1 MYNGLNEQQVQERVS
16 QGLTNKS
23 DLHLTR
29 SYEDIIRSNT
39 LTYFNIVNAVLFVIV
54 LTTGHLKNGMFFIT
68 IIVNSLIGIYQEIK
82 AKKLLEKMEIMVA
95 AKVPVCRSGQWK
107 EIPVD
112 EIVQDDLI
120 RLESGMQIPADCLL
134 LDGYLEVDESLLT
147 GESEHV
153 SHYADDEVS
162 AGTVCMSGSCSAKVL
177 RVGKECASS
186 KIMEEARKYSKVKSE
201 LNENLNRLIR
211 IVSVAIIPTGL
222 ILFATQYWLL
232 NLTWQDAALKTVA
245 AVVGMIPEGLV
256 VLTSIALAVSTMRL
270 SRRSV
275 LVQDLFSIESLA
287 RVDVLCLDKTGTLTQ
302 GSMKVNEL
310 KPLLDHTR
318 SYAEGII
325 CSFMAAE
332 EKPNATAKAMT
343 EYFGRSEVFHVDS
356 YLPFSSA
363 RKYTAAHILNEG
375 TFYLG
380 AVNFLFPKGCPAANR
395 YLSQY
400 TSEGKRVLI
409 LGRSKAPAIAEEG
422 VPEDLDP
429 VAMIMITDVLRD
441 NVQEIMSYF
450 QKQDVSLK
458 VISGDDAATV
468 SSLALQAGIPGA
480 EHYVDMSTASASMAA
495 LAENHTV
502 FGRVTPDQ
510 KKALIEA
517 LQENGH
523 TVAMTGDGVNDV
535 PALKTAD
542 VGVAM
547 AAGASA
553 AKDSANL
560 VLLDNDFAHM
570 PDIVDEGR
578 RVINNISR
586 AASMYLVKTVF
597 SILLSLYVILLR
609 QEYPFLP
616 VHLTLITAVGV
627 GIPTFLLQMEPSF
640 ERVKGAFF
648 TPAFRNAVPA
658 AVTVFLTALFC
669 LAVRYMFH
677 LPIERYYGIFVALTG
692 YIYLY
697 TLFRVYY
704 PPTKIRIAVIAAM
717 AVLLV
722 LVLTLV
728 PELFSVNFQFQDLA
742 ALMVGFAII
751 PFLNAALAR
760 AYDWIRKK
768 TNRRKVVRHGKKN
781 RSSMAAGS

>member
-1 MYNGLNEQQVQERVS
+1 MYKGLTNQQVQEKVS
-16 QGLTNKS
+16 QGLTNKT
-23 DLHLTR
+23 DLHMTR
-29 SYEDIIRSNT
+29 SYEEIISSNT

-54 LTTGHLKNGMFFIT
+54 LITGHIKNGMFFLT
-68 IIVNSLIGIYQEIK
+68 IIANTMIGIYQEIK
-82 AKKLLEKMEIMVA
+82 AKKLLERMEIMVA
-95 AKVPVCRSGQWK
+95 TKVPVCRDEVWT
-107 EIPVD
+107 EIPAD
-112 EIVQDDLI
+112 DIVQDDLI
-120 RLESGMQIPADCLL
+120 RLESGMQIPADCQL
-134 LDGYLEVDESLLT
+134 LDGYLEADESVLT

-153 SHYADDEVS
+153 SHYSGDEVS
-162 AGTVCMSGSCSAKVL
+162 AGTICTSGSASARVV
-177 RVGKECASS
+177 RVGKNCASAR
-186 KIMEEARKYSKVKSE
+186 IMEEARKYSKVKSE
-201 LNENLNRLIR
+201 LSENLNRLLR
-211 IVSVAIIPTGL
+211 IISVAIIPTGL

-232 NLTWQDAALKTVA
+232 GLSWQDAALKSVA

-270 SRRSV
+270 SRRQV

-302 GSMKVNEL
+302 GSMKVDSL
-310 KPLLDHTR
+310 RPLLDHTET
-318 SYAEGII
+318 YAKGVL

-332 EKPNATAKAMT
+332 DKPNATSKALT
-343 EYFGRSEVFHVDS
+343 EYFGKSEVFHIDS

-363 RKYTAAHILNEG
+363 RKYTAAHIMGEG

-395 YLSQY
+395 HLREAAK
-400 TSEGKRVLI
+400 EGKRILI
-409 LGRSKAPAIAEEG
+409 LARSAAETIPEG
-422 VPEDLDP
+422 EIPEDLDP
-429 VAMIMITDVLRD
+429 VAMITICDVLRD
-441 NVQEIMSYF
+441 NVREIMSYF
-450 QKQDVSLK
+450 RKQDVSLK

-480 EHYVDMSTASASMAA
+480 EHYVDMSRAEGNMTA
-495 LAENHTV
+495 LAERHTV

-517 LQENGH
+517 LQANGH

-547 AAGASA
+547 AAGSSA

-597 SILLSLYVILLR
+597 SILLSVYVIVLR

-616 VHLTLITAVGV
+616 VHLSLLSAVGV
-627 GIPTFLLQMEPSF
+627 GIPTFFLQMEPSF
-640 ERVKGAFF
+640 ERVKGKFF

-658 AVTVFLTALFC
+658 AVTVFLTAIVC
-669 LAVRYMFH
+669 LLLRFIFH

-692 YIYLY
+692 FIYLY

-704 PPTKIRIAVIAAM
+704 PPTRIRVAVLAAM

-722 LVLTLV
+722 LVLTFV
-728 PELFSVNFQFQDLA
+728 PELFSVGYALQDLA
-742 ALMVGFAII
+742 AILPGIAVI
-751 PFLNAALAR
+751 PFVNAALAR
-760 AYDWIRKK
+760 AYDWF
-768 TNRRKVVRHGKKN
+768 RRRTSREKGVRYAEKN
-781 RSSMAAGS
+781 

>member
-1 MYNGLNEQQVQERVS
+1 MYK
-16 QGLTNKS
+16 GLTNQQAQENAARGLDNKS
-23 DLHLTR
+23 DLHMTR
-29 SYEDIIRSNT
+29 SYEEIIRSNT

-54 LTTGHLKNGMFFIT
+54 LITGHVKNGMFFLT
-68 IIVNSLIGIYQEIK
+68 IIANTLIGIYQEIK

-95 AKVPVCRSGQWK
+95 TRVPVCRDEVWT
-107 EIPVD
+107 EIPAE

-120 RLESGMQIPADCLL
+120 RLESGMQIPADCQL
-134 LDGYLEVDESLLT
+134 LDGYLEADESLLT

-153 SHYADDEVS
+153 SHYSGDEVS
-162 AGTVCMSGSCSAKVL
+162 AGTVCTAGSASARVI
-177 RVGKECASS
+177 RVGKNCASS

-201 LNENLNRLIR
+201 LNENLNRLLR
-211 IVSVAIIPTGL
+211 IISVAIIPTGL

-232 NLTWQDAALKTVA
+232 GLSWQDAALKSVA

-302 GSMKVNEL
+302 GSMKVSEMR
-310 KPLLDHTR
+310 PLLDHTET
-318 SYAEGII
+318 YARGII
-325 CSFMAAE
+325 CSFNAAE
-332 EKPNATAKAMT
+332 EKPNATSRALG
-343 EYFGRSEVFHVDS
+343 EFFGKSESFHIDS

-363 RKYTAAHILNEG
+363 RKYTAAHILGEG

-395 YLSQY
+395 YLRAAAA
-400 TSEGKRVLI
+400 EGKRI
-409 LGRSKAPAIAEEG
+409 LLLARSAAEQIPESG
-422 VPEDLDP
+422 IPEDLDP
-429 VAMIMITDVLRD
+429 VAMIMICDVLRE
-441 NVQEIMSYF
+441 NVREIMSYF
-450 QKQDVSLK
+450 QKQDVELK

-480 EHYVDMSTASASMAA
+480 EHYVDMSRAEGSMTA
-495 LAENHTV
+495 LAEHHTV

-517 LQENGH
+517 LQANGH

-547 AAGASA
+547 AAGSSA

-597 SILLSLYVILLR
+597 SILLSIYVIVLR

-616 VHLTLITAVGV
+616 VHLSLISAVGV
-627 GIPTFLLQMEPSF
+627 GIPTFFLQMEPSF
-640 ERVKGAFF
+640 ERVKGKFF

-658 AVTVFLTALFC
+658 AFTVFLTAIAC
-669 LAVRYMFH
+669 LLIRFIFH

-704 PPTKIRIAVIAAM
+704 PPTKTRIAVLAAM

-722 LVLTLV
+722 LVLVFV
-728 PELFSVNFQFQDLA
+728 PELFSVGYELPDLA
-742 ALMVGFAII
+742 AILPGLALI
-751 PFLNAALAR
+751 PFVNAALAR
-760 AYDWIRKK
+760 VYDWF
-768 TNRRKVVRHGKKN
+768 RRKTSRQKGVRYAEKN
-781 RSSMAAGS
+781 